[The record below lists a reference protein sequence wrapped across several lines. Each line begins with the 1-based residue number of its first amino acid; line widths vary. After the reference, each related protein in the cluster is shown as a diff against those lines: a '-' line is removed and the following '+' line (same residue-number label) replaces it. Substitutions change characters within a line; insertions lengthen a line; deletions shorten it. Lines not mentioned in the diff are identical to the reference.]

1 MIVLFHS
8 LTKTILLIFHDI
20 GMKDKRCFRWEA
32 PVKNYFQHLLNL
44 KISGQNDQQ
53 LIKHTNE
60 RQIVLLKISI
70 VISYNYP
77 IQENSFI

>member
-1 MIVLFHS
+1 
-8 LTKTILLIFHDI
+8 
-20 GMKDKRCFRWEA
+20 MKDKRCFRWEA

>member
-1 MIVLFHS
+1 MGSANEKLFS
-8 LTKTILLIFHDI
+8 TLTKF
-20 GMKDKRCFRWEA
+20 
-32 PVKNYFQHLLNL
+32 KNIMITPLPPPQKKTPGQN
-44 KISGQNDQQ
+44 QNDQQ